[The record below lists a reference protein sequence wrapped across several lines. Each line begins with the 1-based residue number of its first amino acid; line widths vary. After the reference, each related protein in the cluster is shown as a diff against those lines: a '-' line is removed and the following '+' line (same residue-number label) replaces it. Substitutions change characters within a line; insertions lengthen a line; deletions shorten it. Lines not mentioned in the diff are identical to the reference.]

1 MLLLLLLASCVLGQG
16 EQQEKVKRG
25 KEVRFSASGEV
36 EVGLRFKKW
45 SEPKQRFLCCPLAH
59 KHCKSPCKGISCDA
73 TCTLSCGLFSMFTC
87 APISCAVANPLGCV
101 DSTTCQAG
109 WTASGSKCFRVW

>member
-1 MLLLLLLASCVLGQG
+1 MSPSAKRRVGIVGYGSLGRHLASCVLGQG

-25 KEVRFSASGEV
+25 KEVRFSGSGNV

-59 KHCKSPCKGISCDA
+59 KHCKSPCKGISC
-73 TCTLSCGLFSMFTC
+73 
-87 APISCAVANPLGCV
+87 
-101 DSTTCQAG
+101 
-109 WTASGSKCFRVW
+109 K